1 MYLANSRWKITTLGL
16 TPQSF
21 HLGPAVVRKART
33 RPLPN
38 CRSNAIG
45 SLEARYAMVET
56 SSLRWLSSRTHLSAT
71 GNHVLILTP
80 WTNGFSCPKKCSNG
94 GRLANERSGAFESVS
109 GRGIDLCVRAKGTG
123 NSPPALV

>member
-1 MYLANSRWKITTLGL
+1 MTTLGL

-21 HLGPAVVRKART
+21 HFGPAVVRKARI
-33 RPLPN
+33 RPLPY
-38 CRSNAIG
+38 CRSKAIG
-45 SLEARYAMVET
+45 SFVTRGAMGDT
-56 SSLRWLSSRTHLSAT
+56 SSLRRLSSRTHFSET
-71 GNHVLILTP
+71 GIQVLIFTP

-94 GRLANERSGAFESVS
+94 GRLANERSGALESVS